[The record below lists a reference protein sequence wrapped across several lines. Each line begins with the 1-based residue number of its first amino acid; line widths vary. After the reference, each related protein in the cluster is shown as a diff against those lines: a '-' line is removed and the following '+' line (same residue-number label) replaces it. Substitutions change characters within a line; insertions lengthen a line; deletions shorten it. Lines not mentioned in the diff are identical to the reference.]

1 MAGGMAMSG
10 RRLQPLEKLRAI
22 RDRYRRKFDTKWQN
36 VTNTNIGASPS
47 LSTTTIPITFQREM
61 EGKQLLFFKVTLFLD
76 RTKTNARFISSRVSK
91 NQLLNWCLWV
101 VI

>member
-47 LSTTTIPITFQREM
+47 LSTTSVPITFQREM
-61 EGKQLLFFKVTLFLD
+61 EGKQYFFRLLYFLTELKPMPASFHQ
-76 RTKTNARFISSRVSK
+76 R
-91 NQLLNWCLWV
+91 
-101 VI
+101 